1 MTVPPE
7 LHGAIPRDVRLTA
20 AGKALVA
27 IAIATGA
34 AAFITVIVMS
44 VVYAGAAEETQL
56 RERDGI
62 SATARVEQ
70 VVWRR
75 GEHPRRI
82 VTYRYDVGGRSYD
95 GRVTLREN
103 DRRDIAPGTPM
114 PIEFVPSRPE
124 ASWVAGERPSPF
136 PLWVI
141 PLAALSLL
149 LIGSLVAR
157 IVRRQWILLTE
168 GRAALARVVGFKKV
182 QRDKRRVY
190 RVSYEFETLSG
201 AKQTA
206 RGEVGKTPPPIGTVI
221 PIVYHREQP
230 TWSAMYPLPLVRPVR
245 VSQMQPRQLNE
256 GRR

>member
-103 DRRDIAPGTPM
+103 DRRDIAPGRPHVSRGRSVDGLSHGSRLRKVS
-114 PIEFVPSRPE
+114 VPRLLPRSR
-124 ASWVAGERPSPF
+124 G
-136 PLWVI
+136 
-141 PLAALSLL
+141 
-149 LIGSLVAR
+149 AR
-157 IVRRQWILLTE
+157 SR
-168 GRAALARVVGFKKV
+168 
-182 QRDKRRVY
+182 
-190 RVSYEFETLSG
+190 
-201 AKQTA
+201 
-206 RGEVGKTPPPIGTVI
+206 
-221 PIVYHREQP
+221 
-230 TWSAMYPLPLVRPVR
+230 
-245 VSQMQPRQLNE
+245 
-256 GRR
+256 

>member
-82 VTYRYDVGGRSYD
+82 VTYRYDVGGRSYV

-114 PIEFVPSRPE
+114 PPAAYSG
-124 ASWVAGERPSPF
+124 ASPF
-136 PLWVI
+136 RGSRL
-141 PLAALSLL
+141 PLAPIPTRDQNAKLNEQAEKYV
-149 LIGSLVAR
+149 IGA
-157 IVRRQWILLTE
+157 
-168 GRAALARVVGFKKV
+168 V
-182 QRDKRRVY
+182 QY
-190 RVSYEFETLSG
+190 
-201 AKQTA
+201 
-206 RGEVGKTPPPIGTVI
+206 
-221 PIVYHREQP
+221 
-230 TWSAMYPLPLVRPVR
+230 LPLRLAWASTVHKSQGLTLDR
-245 VSQMQPRQLNE
+245 VQLDLRNFFFSSPAMT
-256 GRR
+256 